1 MVVRLVIYDG
11 LRIGLCM
18 LVGVISALCA
28 VRLVI
33 GLGYRFCLVV
43 LRVYC
48 VLFVLLGWI
57 VLH

>member
-1 MVVRLVIYDG
+1 
-11 LRIGLCM
+11 M